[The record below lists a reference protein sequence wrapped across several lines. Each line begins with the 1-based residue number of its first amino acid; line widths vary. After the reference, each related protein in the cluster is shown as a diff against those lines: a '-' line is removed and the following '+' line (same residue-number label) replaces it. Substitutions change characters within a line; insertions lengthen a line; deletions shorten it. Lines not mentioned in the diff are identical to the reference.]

1 MIVDLTHTLRQD
13 MIVFPGT
20 PEVKIQQISS
30 IAFDGYNE
38 KLLTIAT
45 HTGTHID
52 APNHIVPDT
61 KTLDQLPPEQ
71 FVGRACVIDCHGLK
85 KIDQQ
90 IISKHSELITKS
102 DFVLFYTGWEH
113 LWNKNEYL
121 RGFPVLTPDAASLL
135 VKHRLKGI
143 GMDIISVDPIDSHD
157 LPIHH
162 ILLSKGLVIIENL
175 TNLSLLPTNTLFNF
189 MVLPIKLKD
198 ADGAPVRAIAIL

>member
-1 MIVDLTHTLRQD
+1 MIVDLTHTLRQG
-13 MIVFPGT
+13 MPVFPGT

-38 KLLTIAT
+38 KLLTLAT
-45 HTGTHID
+45 HVGTHMD

-71 FVGRACVIDCHGLK
+71 FVGRACVINCHGLK
-85 KIDQQ
+85 AIDQQ
-90 IISKHSELITKS
+90 IISKHSDLITKA

-121 RGFPVLTPDAASLL
+121 KGFPTLTQQAASFL

-143 GMDIISVDPIDSHD
+143 GMDTISVDPIDSHE

-162 ILLSKGLVIIENL
+162 ILLSQKLVIIENL

-189 MVLPIKLKD
+189 MALPLKLHD
-198 ADGAPVRAIAIL
+198 ADGSPVRAIAIL